1 MSVYKVVLAGNAGTG
16 KTSLIN
22 RYVYETFD
30 ANARSTIGVEF
41 SHKKLEGNMRMTFWD
56 TAGQEKFKSMTS
68 SYYRGAHAVMFVYD
82 VADRQSFLGLEQ
94 WWREYNVYGNAQQSV
109 ALLVGN
115 KTDCRRQ
122 VSAEDARAWAVQKNM
137 CYEEVSAKLNDGI
150 GRAFDTLIG
159 QLRQLPQVRKETIQF
174 KSAPKSDRC
183 CF

>member
-1 MSVYKVVLAGNAGTG
+1 MSAYKIILAGNAGSG

-22 RYVYETFD
+22 RYVYEVFD
-30 ANARSTIGVEF
+30 ATAQSTIGVEF
-41 SHKKLEGNMRMTFWD
+41 SHKDLDGNIKLSFWD
-56 TAGQEKFKSMTS
+56 TAGQERFQSMTG

-82 VADRQSFLGLEQ
+82 VSDRHSFFGLEQ
-94 WWREYNVYGNAQQSV
+94 WWREYTVYGNAQESV

-115 KTDCRRQ
+115 KTDRERQ
-122 VSAEDARAWAVQKNM
+122 VTEEEARAWAVQKNM

-150 GRAFDTLIG
+150 SRAFDTLIR
-159 QLRQLPQVRKETIQF
+159 QLKQLPQVQKETIEF